1 MKFRFISLLSLVCL
15 LGFLYVQSGPF
26 RAAYGIQ
33 QCIEQGEAENLE
45 RYIDFSS
52 VREATKQQVRSYLAK
67 VNRSAVS
74 DPSMQVLFSGLSMT
88 FTDALIDGFLQAEN
102 LSALFASSQEGD
114 GLLSPLLLEAG
125 ASSDRRRSFDEM
137 TATLA
142 QVQEWCAMRYLSWS
156 EFEVTV
162 IKQDSLLVGTQVFF
176 ERRGIDWVLSS
187 VRFSDIFWRDYLEG

>member
-1 MKFRFISLLSLVCL
+1 
-15 LGFLYVQSGPF
+15 
-26 RAAYGIQ
+26 
-33 QCIEQGEAENLE
+33 
-45 RYIDFSS
+45 
-52 VREATKQQVRSYLAK
+52 
-67 VNRSAVS
+67 
-74 DPSMQVLFSGLSMT
+74 
-88 FTDALIDGFLQAEN
+88 
-102 LSALFASSQEGD
+102 
-114 GLLSPLLLEAG
+114 
-125 ASSDRRRSFDEM
+125 M